1 MDSNACIV
9 DMFDGLKDSALGDGV
24 LRYGLFA
31 VAGMNGCACGER
43 GFLLLS
49 AMAMDAPSD
58 KNQYLINDSTVS

>member
-1 MDSNACIV
+1 MDSNACLV
-9 DMFDGLKDSALGDGV
+9 DMFDGLKDSALEDGV

-31 VAGMNGCACGER
+31 VADMNGGACGER
-43 GFLLLS
+43 GADLS